1 MAGAMSR
8 DHPLTRSAEQNDGMI
23 PASTSQA
30 PPELRARSLGEMIDA
45 AIKIVGNNAKILMP
59 MAAVMVLPFQIV
71 AAIATISAQ
80 DDVKT
85 LAQGNATKLSNASL
99 GAISASVVLGL
110 LGTVVVTGALTWF
123 IAEYYVGRTPT
134 AGQAVRFGLR
144 RTPTTLGSFILSFLV
159 SMIVALPALVVLALV
174 VANGSRLQFTLSA
187 IVLSMVFFA
196 MFARLSCAVPAIVVE
211 RLGAVASLKRSF
223 TLVKGYFWK
232 VLGTLM
238 VTTILIGIV
247 AGVISTIIT
256 GILGALGGGNKGFE
270 FVWQALG
277 GTVAAAIT
285 TPVSAAV
292 AVLLYMDLRIRKE
305 GFDLEVLSATLDSQK
320 TMPSRS

>member
-1 MAGAMSR
+1 MA
-8 DHPLTRSAEQNDGMI
+8 RSAEQNVGMI
-23 PASTSQA
+23 PASNSKA

-59 MAAVMVLPFQIV
+59 MAALMVLPFQLV
-71 AAIATISAQ
+71 AATATISAQ

-85 LAQGNATKLSNASL
+85 LTEGKATRISNATL
-99 GAISASVVLGL
+99 GALGASGLLGL
-110 LGTVVVTGALTWF
+110 LGAVVVTGALTWF
-123 IAEYYVGRTPT
+123 IAEYYVGRTPK
-134 AGQAVRFGLR
+134 AAAAVTFGLR
-144 RTPTTLGSFILSFLV
+144 RTPTTIGSYFLSFLV
-159 SMIVALPALVVLALV
+159 SMVAAIPAIVVGAIGIATDAVLLIVLAGILFF
-174 VANGSRLQFTLSA
+174 VA
-187 IVLSMVFFA
+187 FFWI
-196 MFARLSCAVPAIVVE
+196 FIRLSCAVPAIIVE
-211 RLGAVASLKRSF
+211 RLGAAAALKRSF
-223 TLVKGYFWK
+223 GLVKGYFWK
-232 VLGTLM
+232 VLGTLL
-238 VTTILIGIV
+238 VTNLLIGIV
-247 AGVISTIIT
+247 AGVISAIIT

-305 GFDLEVLSATLDSQK
+305 GFDLEVLSAALDSQK